1 MVSFRK
7 YLYFWNGG
15 WKKNLHNNR
24 HFFEVL
30 TARPPKQGIL
40 PMSFVIQLIEKA
52 AHNTGV
58 KKVFRVRSRA
68 PCLLESTELIN
79 YEVRATNKTQTQSCS
94 LKEEVTHIHF
104 LLLLWWVITVNTLMK
119 SISDLICIFS
129 EYQHREK
136 LLLWGSTF
144 PLDVCYG
151 VEFFVIFHL

>member
-58 KKVFRVRSRA
+58 KKVFRI
-68 PCLLESTELIN
+68 T
-79 YEVRATNKTQTQSCS
+79 
-94 LKEEVTHIHF
+94 KEEAEHHVSWKVQSWLT
-104 LLLLWWVITVNTLMK
+104 MK
-119 SISDLICIFS
+119 SELQIKHRHNPVAWKKKSHTFISYFCFGELKQSI
-129 EYQHREK
+129 
-136 LLLWGSTF
+136 L
-144 PLDVCYG
+144 
-151 VEFFVIFHL
+151 